1 MTMIVGTEFDEPEP
15 KIIRLEDGTYAPGG
29 DETYANLSVVMQFYL
44 FTFQNSMGAMM
55 TPAYERWSGMIES
68 DTDPKLAYTMISLT
82 WFIWLF
88 VIIFNVI
95 VLLNFLIAF
104 ISETYEE
111 VYGRGRID
119 DFKNM
124 AQLNHECQVILNALS
139 VFKKAS

>member
-15 KIIRLEDGTYAPGG
+15 KIIRHDDGTYGPGA
-29 DETYANLSVVMQFYL
+29 DETYANLSVVLQYYL

-55 TPAYERWSGMIES
+55 TPAYGRWSDMVKS
-68 DTDPKLAYTMISLT
+68 DPKLAYTMISLT

-88 VIIFNVI
+88 VIIFDVI

-124 AQLNHECQVILNALS
+124 A
-139 VFKKAS
+139 